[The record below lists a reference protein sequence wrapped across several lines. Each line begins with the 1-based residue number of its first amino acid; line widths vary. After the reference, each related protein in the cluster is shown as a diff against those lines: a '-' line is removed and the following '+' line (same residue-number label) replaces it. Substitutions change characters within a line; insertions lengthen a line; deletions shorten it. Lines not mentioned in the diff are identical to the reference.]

1 MADIA
6 KKHKTVLLVD
16 DHVSNLNTFGMMLQG
31 AGYDVRTITVN
42 DFQDMAM
49 FKNHLLRP
57 ADLSS
62 GKFWN
67 ALKEEIRGADIIVS
81 DYNLSDTLTGVDFIE
96 QVRRLP
102 GCDNKPIFIHSRNP
116 NALRDDAAQMQRAA
130 ALGITPDLIFEKST
144 SQMAP
149 RVDAMLQAYE
159 QTKQVG

>member
-31 AGYDVRTITVN
+31 AGYDVQTITVN

-49 FKNHLLRP
+49 FRNHLLRP
-57 ADLSS
+57 ADLKVGS
-62 GKFWN
+62 FWK
-67 ALKEEIRGADIIVS
+67 ALQEAIRSADIIVS
-81 DYNLSDTLTGVDFIE
+81 DYQLAGGLTGVDFIE

-102 GCDNKPIFIHSRNP
+102 ECKNKPIFIHSRTP

-130 ALGITPDLIFEKST
+130 ALGITPELIYEKST
-144 SQMAP
+144 SEMAP
-149 RVDAMLQAYE
+149 RVDAMLATVHQHSR
-159 QTKQVG
+159 